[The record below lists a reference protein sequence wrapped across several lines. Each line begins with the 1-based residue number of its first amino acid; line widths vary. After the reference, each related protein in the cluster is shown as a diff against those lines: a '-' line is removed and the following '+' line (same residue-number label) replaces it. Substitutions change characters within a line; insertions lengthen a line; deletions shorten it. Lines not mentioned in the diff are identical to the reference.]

1 MKQNRLNFE
10 DFKKRALENPEVKKE
25 YDALKETQDL
35 RIELIK
41 MRKEAG
47 LTIEKVAECMHT
59 SKSNISRL
67 ESPTYLSR
75 HSPKLSTL
83 HQFAKICGKHLKL
96 EFVKE

>member
-1 MKQNRLNFE
+1 MKTRTNFE
-10 DFKKRALENPEVKKE
+10 DFKKKALENPEVKKE
-25 YDALKETQDL
+25 YEVLKETQNL

-67 ESPTYLSR
+67 ESPTYLSH

-96 EFVKE
+96 EFVKD